1 VAKSSIIAGIIVV
14 IVVGMI
20 LIFLILSMMTPR
32 TQEPKF
38 DIYEEIS
45 ILNEEFSESWQ
56 KYTLHEADWKVRKN
70 QSEAIGITFVEM
82 SNWDE
87 FKENLK
93 QSTRLI
99 YTDEENRVI
108 WYGKYHIIYL
118 YY

>member
-1 VAKSSIIAGIIVV
+1 MAKSSIIAGIIVV
-14 IVVGMI
+14 IAVGMI
-20 LIFLILSMMTPR
+20 LFFLILSMITPR

-82 SNWDE
+82 NNWDE

-93 QSTRLI
+93 QSTRSI
-99 YTDEENRVI
+99 YLDEENRI
-108 WYGKYHIIYL
+108 ICYGKYHIIYV